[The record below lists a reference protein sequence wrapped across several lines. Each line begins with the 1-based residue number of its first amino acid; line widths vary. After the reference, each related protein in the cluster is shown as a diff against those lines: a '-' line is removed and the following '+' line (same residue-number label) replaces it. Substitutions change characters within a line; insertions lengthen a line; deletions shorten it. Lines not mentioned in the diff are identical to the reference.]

1 VDLFSFV
8 AFAGKFGEI
17 HLTYGSDIPF
27 SIPYEVHMHKKLF
40 IPGPTE
46 VAPDVLQKLATPMIG
61 HRSKDASNLQREI
74 SQKLQKVFHTANP
87 ILLSTS
93 SGSGL
98 MEGSIRSLTAKRAMV
113 FSVGAFGNRWAKV
126 AELNNVGVD
135 KHEAEWGKP
144 TTPEIVDKYLSTGKY
159 DVFTVT
165 HNETST
171 GIMNP
176 VEEIAEV
183 RKKYPDVLWLVDA
196 VSSMAGANIEVDKL
210 GIDVCITSTQKALAL
225 PPGMAIC
232 SVSPRALE
240 HGKQVKYRGWYLD
253 LLNIYKYVETKDFQY
268 SATPSLP
275 HMFAMNYQ
283 LDRILAEGLEARYAR
298 HIQMAEFT
306 RAWAKKNFALF
317 PEEKYASVTLTTITN
332 TRNISVKALN
342 DALAKESMQISNGYG
357 DLKEK
362 TFRIAHMGELTM
374 KDVQEVTSAIDRIL
388 PTLKA

>member
-1 VDLFSFV
+1 
-8 AFAGKFGEI
+8 
-17 HLTYGSDIPF
+17 
-27 SIPYEVHMHKKLF
+27 MHKKLF

-46 VAPDVLQKLATPMIG
+46 VAPDVLQKLSTPMIG
-61 HRSKDASNLQREI
+61 HRSKDASKLQREI
-74 SQKLQKVFHTANP
+74 SDKMRQVFYTKNP

-98 MEGSIRSLTAKRAMV
+98 MEGSIRSLTAKRAIV
-113 FSVGAFGNRWAKV
+113 FTVGAFGTRWFKM
-126 AELNNVGVD
+126 AEANGVPAD
-135 KHEAEWGKP
+135 KHDTEWGKA

-159 DVFTVT
+159 DVFTIT

-183 RKKYPDVLWLVDA
+183 RRKYPDVLWLVDT
-196 VSSMAGANIEVDKL
+196 VSSMAGTKVEVDTL

-240 HGKQVKYRGWYLD
+240 YGKQVKHRGWYLD
-253 LLNIYKYVETKDFQY
+253 ILEIYKYIETKDHQY
-268 SATPSLP
+268 HATPSLP
-275 HMFAMNYQ
+275 HMFALNYQ
-283 LDRILAEGLEARYAR
+283 LDRILGEGLEKRYAR
-298 HIQMAEFT
+298 HKEMAEFT
-306 RAWAKKNFALF
+306 RAWAKQHFALY
-317 PEEKYASVTLTTITN
+317 PEERHASVTLTTITN
-332 TRNISVKALN
+332 TRNINVANLN
-342 DALAKESMQISNGYG
+342 AELAKVGMQISNGYG

-374 KDVQEVTSAIDRIL
+374 TDVREVTAAIEKIL
-388 PTLKA
+388 PTLK

>member
-1 VDLFSFV
+1 
-8 AFAGKFGEI
+8 
-17 HLTYGSDIPF
+17 
-27 SIPYEVHMHKKLF
+27 MHKKLF

-46 VAPDVLQKLATPMIG
+46 VAPDVLAKMATPMIG
-61 HRSKDASNLQREI
+61 HRSKDASKLQRDI
-74 SQKLQKVFHTANP
+74 SEKLRTVFHTQNP

-113 FSVGAFGNRWAKV
+113 FSVGAFGNRWFKM
-126 AELNNVGVD
+126 AEANGVPAD

-159 DVFTVT
+159 DVFTIT

-183 RKKYPDVLWLVDA
+183 RRKYPDVLWLVDT
-196 VSSMAGANIEVDKL
+196 VSSMAGAKVEVDKL

-232 SVSPRALE
+232 SVTPRALE
-240 HGKQVKYRGWYLD
+240 HGKQVKQRGWYLD
-253 LLNIYKYVETKDFQY
+253 LLEIYKYVETKDYQY
-268 SATPSLP
+268 SATPSLS
-275 HMFAMNYQ
+275 HMFAMDYQ
-283 LDRILAEGLEARYAR
+283 LDRILAEGLENRYAR
-298 HIQMAEFT
+298 HAAMAGFT
-306 RAWAKKNFALF
+306 RAWAKEHFALF

-332 TRNISVKALN
+332 TRNIPVGTLN
-342 DALAKESMQISNGYG
+342 QELGKLGMQISNGYG

-362 TFRIAHMGELTM
+362 TFRIAHMGELTLT
-374 KDVQEVTSAIDRIL
+374 DVKEVTAAIEKIL
-388 PTLKA
+388 PTLR

>member
-1 VDLFSFV
+1 
-8 AFAGKFGEI
+8 
-17 HLTYGSDIPF
+17 
-27 SIPYEVHMHKKLF
+27 MHKKLF

-61 HRSKDASNLQREI
+61 HRSKDAS
-74 SQKLQKVFHTANP
+74 KLQKDISDKIRQVFYTQNP

-98 MEGSIRSLTAKRAMV
+98 MEGSIRSLTAKRAIV
-113 FSVGAFGNRWAKV
+113 FSVGAFGNRWFKM
-126 AELNNVGVD
+126 AEVNNVPAD
-135 KHEAEWGKP
+135 KHETELGKA
-144 TTPEIVDKYLSTGKY
+144 TTPEVVDKYLSTGKY
-159 DVFTVT
+159 DVFTIT

-183 RKKYPDVLWLVDA
+183 RKKYPDVLWIVDT
-196 VSSMAGANIEVDKL
+196 VSSMGGAKVEVDRL

-253 LLNIYKYVETKDFQY
+253 LLEIYKYIETKDHQY
-268 SATPSLP
+268 HATPSLP
-275 HMFAMNYQ
+275 HMFALNYQ
-283 LDRILAEGLEARYAR
+283 LDRILAEGLEKRFAR
-298 HIQMAEFT
+298 HREMAGYT
-306 RAWAKKNFALF
+306 RAWAKQHFALF
-317 PEEKYASVTLTTITN
+317 PEEKNASVTLTAITN
-332 TRNISVKALN
+332 TRNIPVATLN
-342 DALAKESMQISNGYG
+342 SELGKLGMQISNGYG

-362 TFRIAHMGELTM
+362 TFRIAHMGELTLA
-374 KDVQEVTSAIDRIL
+374 DVKEVTAAIDGIL
-388 PTLKA
+388 PMLK